1 MRSLTIS
8 LVEPIRFL
16 RLFGQCLKRMGSTP
30 GSGIKMALFFTPPK
44 GQKLS
49 LRGSLSG
56 METSRSM
63 VHLTSG

>member
-30 GSGIKMALFFTPPK
+30 GSGIKMALFFTPLSCSPK
-44 GQKLS
+44 IGQ
-49 LRGSLSG
+49 
-56 METSRSM
+56 
-63 VHLTSG
+63 